1 MDIEYNDSNMFDNY
15 TEEQIDGVIDR
26 YVRGEL
32 SEDEIDDFEEFC
44 YLNREWHEKR
54 IIAQAAYKVGG
65 ELREEVLRSMADK
78 EDSGAILS
86 EGYKSKI
93 KRAIKAK
100 NWEESKKL
108 CEEALELWPSSP
120 EFDQL
125 LAQIVV
131 AKQIQKPSGSDF
143 KLFLRIGEDDLAR
156 FSMSSTSDEELEIE
170 LPSACDISFV
180 TESGDVIYS
189 KSLSDDNLFMVDEA
203 AVRSARG
210 DVESQEIWDN
220 EPAFEEE
227 LLGGKIVLKVYRGN
241 ATGKLTIRLKNSS

>member
-15 TEEQIDGVIDR
+15 TEEQIDAVLDR

-65 ELREEVLRSMADK
+65 ELREEVLGSMADK
-78 EDSGAILS
+78 EDSEAILS
-86 EGYKSKI
+86 EEYKNRI
-93 KRAIKAK
+93 KQAIKDK
-100 NWEESKKL
+100 NWEESKTL
-108 CEEALELWPSSP
+108 CEEALKLWHSSL
-120 EFDQL
+120 EFEQL

-131 AKQIQKPSGSDF
+131 AKQIQKPSGGDYG
-143 KLFLRIGEDDLAR
+143 LFLRIGEDDLAR
-156 FSMSSTSDEELEIE
+156 FSMSSTSEEELEIE

-180 TESGDVIYS
+180 TEAGDVIYS

-203 AVRSARG
+203 AVRSAKG
-210 DVESQEIWDN
+210 DLESSEVWDD
-220 EPAFEEE
+220 EPSFEEE
-227 LLGGKIVLKVYRGN
+227 ILGGRIILRVYRGN
-241 ATGKLTIRLKNSS
+241 TTGKLALRLKGSS